1 LPKLIHAVGLASSTS
16 KARDLIAQG
25 GVRLDREPVTE
36 LELPLE
42 RVAGRVL
49 QVGKRGF
56 RRLLA

>member
-1 LPKLIHAVGLASSTS
+1 LMHAVGLATSTS
-16 KARDLIAQG
+16 KARDLINQG
-25 GVRLDREPVTE
+25 AVKLDQAPVTE